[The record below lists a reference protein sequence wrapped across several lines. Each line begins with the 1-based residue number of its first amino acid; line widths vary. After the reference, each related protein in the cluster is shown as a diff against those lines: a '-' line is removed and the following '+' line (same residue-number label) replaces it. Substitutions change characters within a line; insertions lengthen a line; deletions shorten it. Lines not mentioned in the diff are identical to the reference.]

1 MHYVA
6 SLSITTISELSWF
19 RAVKDR
25 LRSFVCSIG
34 RSIGFL
40 DSAESVTPSPLAP
53 YHLHQG
59 QRTYAP
65 HRQAGHMTAA
75 DQIVRSAKIV
85 LAMEGR
91 PHMRRFGSRG
101 KIQSRMSKLQWLFRH
116 PRSEPDCTT
125 WLFPRQINLTFGR
138 RSRREVAIEAGS
150 TTWLS
155 IPSFCNTR

>member
-91 PHMRRFGSRG
+91 PHMGRLESTGEN
-101 KIQSRMSKLQWLFRH
+101 QLRMSKTPLAV
-116 PRSEPDCTT
+116 SV
-125 WLFPRQINLTFGR
+125 
-138 RSRREVAIEAGS
+138 SKV
-150 TTWLS
+150 
-155 IPSFCNTR
+155 